1 MLKIFLVLAS
11 ICGLL
16 YSTMAV
22 IDWRGRRTKCATE
35 NPRAYF
41 WGLLFALLFYFG
53 FPLWWLRYGL
63 IKSIWLMLVCIAAVM
78 AVPAVLRLIGLISD
92 SDSSIA
98 VGLLI
103 SVPVRAAG
111 GMWVARRDAEWRGAK
126 LVKAGKSVVD

>member
-1 MLKIFLVLAS
+1 MFKIFLVLSCVSA
-11 ICGLL
+11 LL
-16 YSTMAV
+16 YSIMAV

-41 WGLLFALLFYFG
+41 WGFLFSLFFYYG
-53 FPLWWLRYGL
+53 FPLWWWRYGL
-63 IKSIWLMLVCIAAVM
+63 PKTIWLMLVCLAVVIAVQ
-78 AVPAVLRLIGLISD
+78 AVLRLIGLFND

-111 GMWVARRDAEWRGAK
+111 GMWVARRDAEWRGAT